1 VIVVTASVITGKRV
15 VRTLGLVRGNTIRAR
30 HIGRDIMAGLRN
42 IVGGEVSEYT
52 KLLAESR
59 EQALDRMVEEA
70 RSLGAN
76 AIIDVRFTTSM
87 VMHGAAEL
95 LAYGTAVVV
104 ESTQGPG

>member
-1 VIVVTASVITGKRV
+1 MIVVTASGIAGKRV

-52 KLLAESR
+52 KLLAEAR
-59 EQALDRMVEEA
+59 EQAIDRMVEEA
-70 RSLGAN
+70 RGLGAN
-76 AIIDVRFTTSM
+76 AIVDVRFTTSM

-95 LAYGTAVVV
+95 LAFGTAVVV
-104 ESTQGPG
+104 DSTHE

>member
-1 VIVVTASVITGKRV
+1 VIVVTASGIVGKRI
-15 VRTLGLVRGNTIRAR
+15 VRTLGLARGNTIRAR

-52 KLLAESR
+52 KLLAASR

-76 AIIDVRFTTSM
+76 AIVDVRFTTSM
-87 VMHGAAEL
+87 VMQGASEL

-104 ESTQGPG
+104 ESTQD